1 MMFSVTMDSG
11 FLQILVSLL
20 ISFPTYVKAT
30 NWANKWWTYRDFK
43 LKSEWK
49 FQIAHK
55 TWHDVVHSTCFYMA
69 PISPIY
75 PMSLKS

>member
-1 MMFSVTMDSG
+1 MFNVTMDIG
-11 FLQILVSLL
+11 FLQILISLL
-20 ISFPTYVKAT
+20 ISIPTYIEAINWT
-30 NWANKWWTYRDFK
+30 NKQWTYHNSK
-43 LKSEWK
+43 LRSEWK

-55 TWHDVVHSTCFYMA
+55 TWHDVVHNTCFYMA